1 MSDDISSKDAS
12 EMKEFLADNYA
23 NSVSLTG
30 SEIWNSETKN
40 QKKYLD
46 KMTSLISRT
55 LNESK

>member
-1 MSDDISSKDAS
+1 
-12 EMKEFLADNYA
+12 MKEFLADNYA

-46 KMTSLISRT
+46 KMTSLLSRS
-55 LNESK
+55 LNEIK